1 MKGKQELMA
10 SQGKEGYMLM
20 NFHEQRV
27 ARRIINAHINAWPR
41 FFVFAVSALMQGLA
55 AWL

>member
-1 MKGKQELMA
+1 MA

>member
-1 MKGKQELMA
+1 MPELQSRSMKGKQELMA

-41 FFVFAVSALMQGLA
+41 FLSSQ
-55 AWL
+55 